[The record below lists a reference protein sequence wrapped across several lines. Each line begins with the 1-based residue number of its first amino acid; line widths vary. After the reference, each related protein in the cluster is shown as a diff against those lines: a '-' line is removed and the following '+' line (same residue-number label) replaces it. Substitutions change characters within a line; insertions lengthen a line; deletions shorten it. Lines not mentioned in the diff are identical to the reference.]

1 MFGYVQPYIPDLT
14 VGDYEYYR
22 AAYCGLCRSMDEVC
36 GGSSRMTLS
45 YDGVFLALLR
55 MLLTNERPECE
66 RHHCPYAPLARKNM
80 LVLSPSLDFSAGAM
94 GVLTALKIEDD
105 VRDESGLKKLAA
117 ILMRSPAKKWMRCAD
132 EQDEGI
138 VEKTRAGLD
147 LYYAAEKENATAEF
161 SDAGI
166 ESGAE
171 SFGEI
176 VGMLALR
183 GIEDEN
189 YAIAYSVGRH
199 VGRWIYCIDAL
210 DDLAD
215 DAKKGRYNPFIASY
229 GDSLDESEKLTLAC
243 LLRDESDSAMSML
256 GLAEIDEGSRAYRIV
271 QNILTVGMPQ
281 IASAVLDGRFR
292 KPKREDINKNSMKEG
307 SFE

>member
-22 AAYCGLCRSMDEVC
+22 AAYCGLCRSMGEVC
-36 GGSSRMTLS
+36 GGSSRLTLS

-55 MLLTNERPECE
+55 MLLSNERPECE

-80 LVLSPSLDFSAGAM
+80 LTRSASLNYSAGTM
-94 GVLTALKIEDD
+94 GVLAALKLEDD
-105 VRDESGLKKLAA
+105 VRDESGFKKLCAY
-117 ILMRSPAKKWMRCAD
+117 LGRSPARKWMKCAD
-132 EQDEGI
+132 RNDEGI
-138 VEKTRAGLD
+138 TQKTRTGLD
-147 LYYAAEKENATAEF
+147 IYYAAEKENATAEF

-171 SFGEI
+171 AFGEV
-176 VGMLALR
+176 VGMLASR

-189 YAIAYSVGRH
+189 FAIAYSVGRH

-229 GDSLDESEKLTLAC
+229 GNSLDEDEKLTLSC

-271 QNILTVGMPQ
+271 KNILTVGMPRV
-281 IASAVLDGRFR
+281 ASAVLDGSYR
-292 KPKREDINKNSMKEG
+292 KPKREDINKNKIKEG